1 MGYGRIMSQERS
13 ARKGIWMSKESE
25 QIEKELQRLRDR
37 VESLST
43 KKEVI
48 LTSEELS
55 ALVKYMVEE
64 RERTN
69 RALIGMTDKIRR
81 LEGVLDD
88 MYAEQ
93 EVEPARQAGME
104 NKEVPV
110 SDLDS
115 RIINFV
121 QSQEMAMAC
130 ADQVKEFMRYKGR
143 NAACARLN
151 RLYKEGLLDRLQL
164 GHKVYYKYD
173 AGKTT
178 NTLII
183 SPPQ

>member
-1 MGYGRIMSQERS
+1 MLDEQSS
-13 ARKGIWMSKESE
+13 RKLGIWMASANE
-25 QIEKELQRLRDR
+25 QIERELQRLRAK
-37 VESLST
+37 VEMLSS
-43 KKEVI
+43 KKENVV
-48 LTSEELS
+48 LSSEELS

-69 RALIGMTDKIRR
+69 RALIGMTDKIKK
-81 LEGVLDD
+81 LEGVLEN
-88 MYAEQ
+88 MYATEQ
-93 EVEPARQAGME
+93 EVTEPVTLQKMGVE
-104 NKEVPV
+104 NREIPL

-115 RIINFV
+115 RIINYV
-121 QSQEMAMAC
+121 QSVGMVC
-130 ADQVKEFMRYKGR
+130 ADQVKEFMKYRGR

-151 RLYKEGLLDRLQL
+151 RLYKEGLLDRFQL
-164 GHKVYYKYD
+164 GHKVYYKFD